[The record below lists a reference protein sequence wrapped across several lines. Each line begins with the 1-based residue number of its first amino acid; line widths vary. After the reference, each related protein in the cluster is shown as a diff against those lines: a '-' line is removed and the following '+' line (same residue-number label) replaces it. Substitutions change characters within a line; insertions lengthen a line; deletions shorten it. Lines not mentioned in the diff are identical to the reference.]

1 VAREKLKQDLTR
13 AQLRFIQREITQ
25 DIQGLDLV
33 SWQTACRAFAP
44 IHSDKFTRKEW
55 FENNRYR
62 LGAAREIVDFVDRWA
77 KELRQSTRLETVSMG
92 AIRRGIIDAVRAE
105 QETHD
110 MRLGKLNVVKLSGF
124 RTLIKW
130 ADEPYRQTEPTTPTR
145 AGVRGRKRRKGKFGP
160 PEVELVKR
168 TEIIERGLLRLTV
181 GVVNNFIH
189 PYQNV
194 EIELKLDPKLSVI
207 ATRPFSWFPLEQKI
221 IIGFLEASLDAEPNE
236 TELFVDLMANENVE
250 SYSISGKI
258 IYDDCDKG
266 RATECELRKRK
277 IKL

>member
-1 VAREKLKQDLTR
+1 MAREKLKQDLTR
-13 AQLRFIQREITQ
+13 AQLRFIQREVAPE
-25 DIQGLDLV
+25 IQGLDLV

-44 IHSDKFTRKEW
+44 IHSDQFTRKEW
-55 FENNRYR
+55 FENNRFR
-62 LGAAREIVDFVDRWA
+62 LGAAREVVDFVDRWA
-77 KELRQSTRLETVSMG
+77 KELRKSARLETVSMG
-92 AIRRGIIDAVRAE
+92 AIRIGIIEAVRAE
-105 QETHD
+105 QETQD

-130 ADEPYRQTEPTTPTR
+130 ADEPERQDEPTTPTR
-145 AGVRGRKRRKGKFGP
+145 SGVRGRKRRKGKFEP
-160 PEVELVKR
+160 PEVELVKQ
-168 TEIIERGLLRLTV
+168 TEIIERGLLRVTISV
-181 GVVNNFIH
+181 INNFIH

-221 IIGFLEASLDAEPNE
+221 VIGFLEASLDADPNE
-236 TELFVDLMANENVE
+236 TELFLDLMANENSE

-266 RATECELRKRK
+266 RTTESKLRKQK